1 MNATDLRAGPIAT
14 QIRRLRLIL
23 VLRRIEPQDKLL
35 ALVDELADAGARAFE
50 ITFDSVSAAR
60 DIEAI
65 RARLD
70 QRADGPFLVGAGTVL
85 TLDQL
90 AAARAARADF
100 GVAPVLDVAVLRA
113 AVDDGFP
120 FVPAGM
126 TPSEMHVAWSN
137 GATFIKLFPASV
149 AGPQFIREIHGP
161 FREIEI
167 IPTGGVDA
175 SNAQSF
181 LDAGAV
187 AVGVGSAVVK
197 MTPGERRSFVGA
209 LAAH

>member
-1 MNATDLRAGPIAT
+1 MNATDLRAGPVANE
-14 QIRRLRLIL
+14 IRRLRLIL

-50 ITFDSVSAAR
+50 ITFDSDSAAR
-60 DIEAI
+60 DIAAI

-85 TLDQL
+85 SLAQL
-90 AAARAARADF
+90 AAARAAGADF
-100 GVAPVLDVAVLRA
+100 GVAPVLDVDVLRA

-175 SNAQSF
+175 GNAQSF
-181 LDAGAV
+181 LDAGAA
-187 AVGVGSAVVK
+187 AVGVGSAITR
-197 MTPGERRSFVGA
+197 MTPDERRAFVSA

>member
-1 MNATDLRAGPIAT
+1 MNATDLRAGLVANE
-14 QIRRLRLIL
+14 IRRLRLIL
-23 VLRRIEPQDKLL
+23 VLRRIEPQEKLL
-35 ALVDELADAGARAFE
+35 TLVDELADAGARAFE
-50 ITFDSVSAAR
+50 ITFDSLSAAR

-85 TLDQL
+85 TRAQLD
-90 AAARAARADF
+90 AARAAGANF
-100 GVAPVLDVAVLRA
+100 GVAPVLDVDVLRA

-149 AGPQFIREIHGP
+149 AGPQFIREIRGP

-187 AVGVGSAVVK
+187 AVGVGSAITR
-197 MTPGERRSFVGA
+197 MTVEERRTFVGA

>member
-1 MNATDLRAGPIAT
+1 MSATDLRTGPGAT

-50 ITFDSVSAAR
+50 ITFDSLSAAR

-65 RARLD
+65 RARLE
-70 QRADGPFLVGAGTVL
+70 QRADGPFIIGAGTVL
-85 TLDQL
+85 TLEQL
-90 AAARAARADF
+90 AAARAAGADF

-113 AVDDGFP
+113 AVDNGFP

-126 TPSEMHVAWSN
+126 TPSEMHIAWSN

-197 MTPGERRSFVGA
+197 MTPEERRSFVGA